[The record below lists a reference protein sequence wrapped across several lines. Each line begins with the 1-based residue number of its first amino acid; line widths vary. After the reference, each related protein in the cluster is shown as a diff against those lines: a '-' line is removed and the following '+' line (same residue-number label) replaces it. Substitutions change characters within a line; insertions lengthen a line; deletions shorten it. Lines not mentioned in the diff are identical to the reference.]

1 MPLHPQAEAIA
12 RAFAERMATASGA
25 APTIEER
32 RAVVDASPRVPG
44 PDMARVENRTV
55 EGPNGDVPV
64 RVLVPHGARPLPVV
78 MYFHGGGWVI
88 GTVDSSEA
96 MARSIAEASGCIVV
110 SVEYRLSPEHKFP
123 MGLEDCY
130 AATRW
135 AAEEASSFG
144 GDGSRLAVSGD
155 SSGGNLAAAVCLVAR
170 DRGAPAIA
178 YQALIYPVLDRNF
191 ETRSYE
197 DNANGYLLTR
207 RMMVSNW
214 RDYLDREETAANPY
228 AAPVQSKDVSGLPPA
243 YVLTAEYDPLRD
255 EGEAYAGMLERA
267 GVPTR
272 YVCYAGMVH
281 GFFGFTG
288 QIDMARE
295 AVADVG
301 AAVRA
306 ALAR

>member
-12 RAFAERMATASGA
+12 RAFAERVAAATGP

-32 RAVVDASPRVPG
+32 RAMVDASPRQPG
-44 PDMARVENRTV
+44 AEMALVENRTV
-55 EGPNGDVPV
+55 DGPNGEVPV
-64 RVLVPHGARPLPVV
+64 RVLVPHGKGPFPVV

-96 MARSIAEASGCIVV
+96 LARSIAEASGCIVV
-110 SVEYRLSPEHKFP
+110 SVEYRLAPEHKFP

-135 AAEEASSFG
+135 AAEEAASFG

-170 DRGAPAIA
+170 DRGGPAIA
-178 YQALIYPVLDRNF
+178 YQALIYPVLDRDF
-191 ETRSYE
+191 KTKSYE
-197 DNANGYLLTR
+197 ENANGYLLTR

-214 RDYLDREETAANPY
+214 RDYLDREETASDPY

-255 EGEAYAGMLERA
+255 EGATYSGMLERA

-272 YVCYAGMVH
+272 YVCYDGMVH

-288 QIDMARE
+288 QVDMASV
-295 AVADVG
+295 AVADLG
-301 AAVRA
+301 AALRE
-306 ALAR
+306 ALAG